1 MCPAGSAVI
10 DALWGVAPLS
20 ASTGIG
26 EDHGGPTIEREHTM
40 TRAIKAYVGVDWA
53 SATHQVCVLDAEGK
67 LLGEH
72 AFPHDGEGLAAMAA
86 WISATAMAE
95 APEIAVSIEVPH
107 GPIVETLMER
117 GFAVHTINPKQLD
130 RFRDRFSMSGAKD
143 DRRDALVLA
152 DGLRTDRHC
161 FRRIEAVDAQVVELR
176 EWSRIAEDLQGERQ
190 RLVNRL
196 RDQLWRYYPQML
208 DITPDLGADWLLDL
222 WVLAPMP
229 AKARRLRETTVAK
242 LLKAA
247 HVKRIS
253 AAQALEILRRAP
265 VATAPGATE
274 AAVAHIRTLI
284 ERLRLLNRQH
294 KQAHRKL
301 DTLSDAL
308 LGQENAPGQAREQH
322 DVTILRSLP
331 GVGRIVL
338 ATLLAEASEPLRRRD
353 YRALRALSGIAPVTK
368 RSGKQIVVVMR
379 RACQVRLRTAV
390 YHWARVAV
398 MQDAHTRTRYAV
410 LRKRGQ
416 PHGQALRSVANR
428 LLAMACAMLSSGTLF
443 DPNRMSQRQSAVQPT

>member
-1 MCPAGSAVI
+1 
-10 DALWGVAPLS
+10 
-20 ASTGIG
+20 
-26 EDHGGPTIEREHTM
+26 M
-40 TRAIKAYVGVDWA
+40 TEAIKAYAGVDWA
-53 SATHQVCVLDAEGK
+53 SAAHQVCVLDAGGK

-72 AFPHDGEGLAAMAA
+72 AFPHDGQGLAAMAA
-86 WISATAMAE
+86 WISATAVAE
-95 APEIAVSIEVPH
+95 APEVAVSIEVPH

-117 GFAVHTINPKQLD
+117 GFVVHAINPKQAD

-161 FRRIEAVDAQVVELR
+161 FRRLEPVDAKVIELR

-208 DITPDLGADWLLDL
+208 DITPDLGTNWLLDL
-222 WVLAPMP
+222 WVLAPTP
-229 AKARRLRETTVAK
+229 AKAKRLRETTVAK
-242 LLKAA
+242 LLKRAQI
-247 HVKRIS
+247 KRLS
-253 AAQALEILRRAP
+253 AAQALEILRRMP
-265 VATAPGATE
+265 VAVAPGATE

-284 ERLRLLNRQH
+284 ERLHLLNRQL
-294 KQAHRKL
+294 KEAHRSL
-301 DTLSDAL
+301 DVLSNAL
-308 LGQENAPGQAREQH
+308 IGEETEPEQARKQH

-353 YRALRALSGIAPVTK
+353 YQGLRALSGVAPVTK

-379 RACQVRLRTAV
+379 QACQVRLRTAV

-398 MQDAHTRTRYAV
+398 MQDPHTRTRYAA

-443 DPNRMSQRQSAVQPT
+443 DPNRMSQRQAAA